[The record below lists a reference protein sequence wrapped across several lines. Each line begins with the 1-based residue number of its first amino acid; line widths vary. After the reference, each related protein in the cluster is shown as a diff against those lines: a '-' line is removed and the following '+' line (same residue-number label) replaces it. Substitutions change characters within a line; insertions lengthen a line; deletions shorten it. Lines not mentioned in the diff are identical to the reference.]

1 MTAHRAVV
9 AGRDHL
15 VVLGVASMIREHGWK
30 TETVAMENA
39 ATACR
44 KSGAELLVLDLTL
57 MQDVAVAAAARRSVR
72 KLRVMATV
80 GERNPHLIRELQAA
94 GATVIA
100 HRGTSL
106 GELEKAFS
114 AALTG
119 ESFVCSM
126 CREDLAA
133 AGKRRGLS
141 PRETEVLRLLGYGDT
156 NRIVAEQLKISEKTV
171 EAHRANIKRKLG
183 ARGLSD
189 LVRYAISTGL
199 VDTKDPIP
207 AS

>member
-1 MTAHRAVV
+1 
-9 AGRDHL
+9 
-15 VVLGVASMIREHGWK
+15 MIRERGWR
-30 TETVAMENA
+30 TELAAMEDA
-39 ATACR
+39 AAACR
-44 KSGAELLVLDLTL
+44 KSGPELLVLDLSL
-57 MQDVAVAAAARRSVR
+57 IQDVAVAAAARRAVR

-100 HRGTSL
+100 HRGTTMS
-106 GELEKAFS
+106 ELEKALC
-114 AALTG
+114 AALTAG
-119 ESFVCSM
+119 AFLCSM
-126 CREDLAA
+126 CQEDLAA

-156 NRIVAEQLKISEKTV
+156 NRVVAEQLKISEKTV

-199 VDTKDPIP
+199 VDTKDPIR
-207 AS
+207 AR

>member
-1 MTAHRAVV
+1 
-9 AGRDHL
+9 L
-15 VVLGVASMIREHGWK
+15 VVLGIAAAIRERGWK
-30 TETVAMENA
+30 TETVAMEDA
-39 ATACR
+39 AAACR
-44 KSGAELLVLDLTL
+44 KSGAELLALDLTL
-57 MQDVAVAAAARRSVR
+57 IQDVAVATAARRAVR
-72 KLRVMATV
+72 KIRVMATI
-80 GERNPHLIRELQAA
+80 GERNSYLVRELQAA

-100 HRGTSL
+100 HRGTTLS
-106 GELEKAFS
+106 ELETALS

-119 ESFVCSM
+119 GAFLCSM
-126 CREDLAA
+126 CTEDLAG

-156 NRIVAEQLKISEKTV
+156 NRVVAAHLKISEKTV
-171 EAHRANIKRKLG
+171 EAHRANIKRKVG

-189 LVRYAISTGL
+189 LVRFAISTGL